1 MAVDDRIS
9 FFGVGIQTLEPR
21 FEVISIQTLEPR
33 FEGISIVTNNYTFGT
48 FLVTDTD
55 NNPIEGAVVSIT
67 STQTNPSNF
76 IGDLSGTT
84 NKEGSFTISGSST
97 TGTTLRI
104 SKEGFN
110 TYTGPLN
117 QSNFEEGQTITLSQ
131 PTPVKKIWT
140 TNKGNIMFNPND
152 TVLIEIS

>member
-21 FEVISIQTLEPR
+21 FEGISIQTLEPR
-33 FEGISIVTNNYTFGT
+33 FTGISIVTNNYTFGT
-48 FLVTDTD
+48 LLVADTN
-55 NNPIEGAVVSIT
+55 NNPIEGALVSIT
-67 STQTNPSNF
+67 STQTNPVNF

-84 NKEGSFTISGSST
+84 NSEGIFNISGSST
-97 TGTTLRI
+97 TGTTIRI

-117 QSNFEEGQTITLSQ
+117 QSDFDGGQTITLSQ
-131 PTPVKKIWT
+131 PSPVKKIWN
-140 TNKGNIMFNPND
+140 TNKGNIMFNPNN

>member
-33 FEGISIVTNNYTFGT
+33 FEGISIVTNNYAFGT

-55 NNPIEGAVVSIT
+55 NNPIEGALVSIT

-76 IGDLSGTT
+76 IGVQ
-84 NKEGSFTISGSST
+84 KAIA
-97 TGTTLRI
+97 LRTDRGGRV
-104 SKEGFN
+104 S
-110 TYTGPLN
+110 
-117 QSNFEEGQTITLSQ
+117 
-131 PTPVKKIWT
+131 PTPV
-140 TNKGNIMFNPND
+140 G
-152 TVLIEIS
+152 LSLS

>member
-21 FEVISIQTLEPR
+21 FE
-33 FEGISIVTNNYTFGT
+33 GISIVTNNYAFGT
-48 FLVTDTD
+48 FLFTDTD
-55 NNPIEGAVVSIT
+55 NNPIEGALVSIT
-67 STQTNPSNF
+67 STQTIPSNF

-84 NKEGSFTISGSST
+84 NSEGIFNISGSST
-97 TGTTLRI
+97 TGTTIRI

-131 PTPVKKIWT
+131 PTPVKKIWN
-140 TNKGNIMFNPND
+140 TNKGNIMFNPNN